1 MLPLI
6 NPRKPFVTLNAPKI
20 KYMKRTSIS
29 GMAENDT
36 ITMRLKIDSRGRI
49 QIREEDRIFMGLNG
63 GELLEVTIKR
73 AVIPNH

>member
-1 MLPLI
+1 M
-6 NPRKPFVTLNAPKI
+6 TLEAPKV
-20 KYMKRTSIS
+20 KYMKQTSIS

-49 QIREEDRIFMGLNG
+49 QVREEDRIFLGLNG

-73 AVIPNH
+73 AVMPKSH